1 MERTDYRETDRN
13 EYVVYKEA
21 KFKCD
26 ITGEVSTFI
35 DIINRF
41 KDYRFTEHLDSLR
54 EEFNCQSQSHIIYY
68 LIISYKRKGLFFGR
82 LLAATL
88 GIPDRNE
95 TDFLSAPIRYE
106 RENTKEEVNDILK
119 NKLYDSVRVVAEM
132 DIKFYIHRSLDI
144 MDQYQEEVE
153 ELYDDGEDEG
163 YHDIQS
169 PPVAIETPFVS
180 DSCSICLTAKPNIV
194 FFPCLHQSVCSECE
208 EVGKLLKC
216 LVCRE
221 KIERKVKI

>member
-1 MERTDYRETDRN
+1 MERTAYRETDRN
-13 EYVVYKEA
+13 EYVLYKEA

-41 KDYRFTEHLDSLR
+41 KDYRFTEHLNSLR

-68 LIISYKRKGLFFGR
+68 LIISYKRKGLFFNP
-82 LLAATL
+82 LLSATL

-95 TDFLSAPIRYE
+95 TDFLSAPINYE
-106 RENTKEEVNDILK
+106 REKIKEKVNDILK
-119 NKLYDSVRVVAEM
+119 NKLYDEVCVEAKME
-132 DIKFYIHRSLDI
+132 IKFYIHRSLDI
-144 MDQYQEEVE
+144 MNQYEEE
-153 ELYDDGEDEG
+153 ADELLDEG
-163 YHDIQS
+163 YSDDEMPPAAVES
-169 PPVAIETPFVS
+169 PFIS
-180 DSCSICLTAKPNIV
+180 NNCSVCLSNIPNIL
-194 FFPCLHQSVCSECE
+194 FFPCLHQSVCSQCE

-216 LVCRE
+216 SVCRK